1 MKGKGEFLDMLGY
14 VSKLGGN
21 IPVHGIHMPTHGFV
35 DDLRKCD
42 YTLWMGMNSTILHGE
57 RYFREAS
64 KRVGPDGKIL
74 AIGHSAGAMNAHFAG
89 MHLPEEIRAQI
100 IVRAFAP
107 AKIIERNF
115 PFAGTQ
121 NFMSS
126 NRDILMKYLK
136 QVNGVEFENAIKSG
150 LLRVLPAHPD
160 ASTFNDH
167 RIKSPTFRDPIRT
180 ELLDFVK
187 NYDCR

>member
-1 MKGKGEFLDMLGY
+1 
-14 VSKLGGN
+14 
-21 IPVHGIHMPTHGFV
+21 
-35 DDLRKCD
+35 
-42 YTLWMGMNSTILHGE
+42 
-57 RYFREAS
+57 
-64 KRVGPDGKIL
+64 VGPDGKIL

-89 MHLPEEIRAQI
+89 MRLPEEIRAQI

-107 AKIIERNF
+107 AKIIEKDF

-150 LLRVLPAHPD
+150 LLQVLPAHPD

-167 RIKSPTFRDPIRT
+167 RLKSPTFKKPIT
-180 ELLDFVK
+180 GLLENFTDK
-187 NYDCR
+187 YDCR